1 MSNWLPYDSFVD
13 LVRNHHHNGFTGLI
27 TGVSDDQ
34 HSFQIGFHDGNVI
47 LLTYRILKGSPAL
60 EKLTQINR
68 AKITEHPTTE
78 VPVSQ
83 IELPDTSSILSRLT
97 IQTNDETQPEIA
109 NIIPDVP
116 QPEGM
121 AAVQAATPTASHEQK
136 KSAPQKPPDSNRI
149 NAIKSA
155 AIHHFG
161 PIGAMVCEEYLSSSN
176 LSNIDLSTLLHRI
189 AEEVGAND
197 ADTQA
202 FLESA
207 S

>member
-1 MSNWLPYDSFVD
+1 MSNWLPYEGFVD

-34 HSFQIGFHDGNVI
+34 HSFQIGFQEGNVV
-47 LLTYRILKGSPAL
+47 LLTYRILKGAPAL

-97 IQTNDETQPEIA
+97 IQTNDETQPGIA
-109 NIIPDVP
+109 NVIPDVP
-116 QPEGM
+116 RPEGI
-121 AAVQAATPTASHEQK
+121 AAAPAASDTAASSHTASN
-136 KSAPQKPPDSNRI
+136 PQKPPDSNQI

-176 LSNIDLSTLLHRI
+176 LSNVDINTLLHRI
-189 AEEVGAND
+189 AEEVGASDN
-197 ADTQA
+197 DTQA
-202 FLESA
+202 FLNSVT
-207 S
+207 

>member
-1 MSNWLPYDSFVD
+1 VSNWLAYEGFVD

-34 HSFQIGFHDGNVI
+34 HSFQIGFQEGNVV

-60 EKLTQINR
+60 EKLAQINR

-97 IQTNDETQPEIA
+97 IQTNDETLSDITDIPEIR
-109 NIIPDVP
+109 
-116 QPEGM
+116 QPEGLD
-121 AAVQAATPTASHEQK
+121 AASASASAGIDQK
-136 KSAPQKPPDSNRI
+136 ISTPQKPPDSNQI

-161 PIGAMVCEEYLSSSN
+161 PIGAMVCEEHLSSSN
-176 LSNIDLSTLLHRI
+176 LSMIDIGTLLHRI

-202 FLESA
+202 FLS
-207 S
+207 SVS

>member
-1 MSNWLPYDSFVD
+1 MSNWLPYEGFVD
-13 LVRNHHHNGFTGLI
+13 LVRNHHHDGFTGLI

-34 HSFQIGFHDGNVI
+34 HSFQIGFQEGRVV
-47 LLTYRILKGSPAL
+47 LLTYRILKGAPAL

-68 AKITEHPTTE
+68 AKITEHPTTQ

-83 IELPDTSSILSRLT
+83 VELPDTSSILSRLT
-97 IQTNDETQPEIA
+97 IQANDETLHDITVIPEIR
-109 NIIPDVP
+109 PS
-116 QPEGM
+116 EGI
-121 AAVQAATPTASHEQK
+121 AAAPASASTGTSQK
-136 KSAPQKPPDSNRI
+136 ISTPQKPPDSNRI

-161 PIGAMVCEEYLSSSN
+161 PIGAMVCEEYFSSSN
-176 LSNIDLSTLLHRI
+176 LSNIDIVTLLHRI
-189 AEEVGAND
+189 AEEVGANE

-202 FLESA
+202 FLKSV